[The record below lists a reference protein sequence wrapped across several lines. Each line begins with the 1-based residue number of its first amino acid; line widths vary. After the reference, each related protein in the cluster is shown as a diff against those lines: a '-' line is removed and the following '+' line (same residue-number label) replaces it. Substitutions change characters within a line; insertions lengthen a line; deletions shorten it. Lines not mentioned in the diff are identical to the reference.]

1 MPIKKIIQND
11 FGYQI
16 TQRWLFAVDRILGN
30 RSDGKITQQKLGD
43 IVGIN
48 SSNINRLRQDPDR
61 RVSIDACARLCD
73 YYKVSAAWLLLEV
86 GEMFGNTEL
95 LSAYNILE
103 KRVTGL
109 ELSVTSIELQMN
121 GKKRRSQ
128 NR

>member
-121 GKKRRSQ
+121 GKKRR
-128 NR
+128 

>member
-30 RSDGKITQQKLGD
+30 RSSGKITQQKLGD

-73 YYKVSAAWLLLEV
+73 YYKISAAWLLLEV

-121 GKKRRSQ
+121 GKKRR
-128 NR
+128 